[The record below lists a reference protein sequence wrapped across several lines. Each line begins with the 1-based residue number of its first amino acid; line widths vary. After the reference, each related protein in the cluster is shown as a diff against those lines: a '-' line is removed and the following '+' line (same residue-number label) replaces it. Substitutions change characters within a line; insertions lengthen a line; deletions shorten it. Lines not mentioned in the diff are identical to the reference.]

1 MLREQHRGA
10 NVVPNER
17 PGHSNE
23 EPTLL
28 WPGSYGTTLAP
39 PGVVLAPPGV
49 VLIPQWRPDPGDA
62 VSADGAETPL
72 YYGYAGVGRK

>member
-1 MLREQHRGA
+1 MPLDDAGVRSQYLA
-10 NVVPNER
+10 AVP
-17 PGHSNE
+17 
-23 EPTLL
+23 
-28 WPGSYGTTLAP
+28 PGSYGTTLAP